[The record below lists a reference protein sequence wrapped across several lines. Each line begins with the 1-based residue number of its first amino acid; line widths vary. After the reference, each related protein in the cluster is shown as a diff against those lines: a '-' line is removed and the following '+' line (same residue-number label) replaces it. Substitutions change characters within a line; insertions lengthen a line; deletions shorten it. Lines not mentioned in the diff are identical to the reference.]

1 MQDYWESGKRA
12 GELLA
17 QKANRN
23 EIVAILDSNKLYTT
37 IKTDLKLCLAEEGI
51 GKDALVTI
59 LMDCLGYSSLSL
71 RRNF

>member
-23 EIVAILDSNKLYTT
+23 EIVVYNLLLSRIAT